1 MVDQVILRRTFKVDG
16 HDAECRFERPEE
28 DGGSFFCRYEIDW
41 PEGTKVHRAGGVDEV
56 QALLL
61 AMMGAHANLLAAR
74 NMDGRNVEWLDGQS
88 LGMPIARSIRDWDP
102 ENEM

>member
-1 MVDQVILRRTFKVDG
+1 
-16 HDAECRFERPEE
+16 
-28 DGGSFFCRYEIDW
+28 
-41 PEGTKVHRAGGVDEV
+41 
-56 QALLL
+56 
-61 AMMGAHANLLAAR
+61 MGAHANLLAAR